1 MAYKKIINRLN
12 KNEIPNDCFVNQK
25 EKNEKLTNNVII
37 HDDMVKDLLMFVG
50 QAIEVWADKY
60 CLSDL
65 PKHIIFNQAL
75 SIINT
80 LRK

>member
-37 HDDMVKDLLMFVG
+37 HDDMVKDLLMLVG